1 MPLENHIPVIDDRRY
16 DDILAEMR
24 TRIARYTP
32 EWQPVWSDLNDSDP
46 GITLVQLFAWLSEM
60 LLYRMGRVPELNYL
74 KFLQL
79 LGIELA
85 PAQPA
90 RTEISFPVL
99 ASHPQPSVT
108 ISALTQVAADSGGLP
123 VVFETERPLI
133 ALNARLD
140 AVQSFDGYAYRVLSQ
155 ENAGALEGFEPFG
168 PLATDGAA
176 LLLGFEAA
184 AGLPETALDL
194 TVWVAGEGGETA
206 VYACQDAAGQAGL
219 QARPVWEYWAGSEW
233 RALNLLADATRA
245 FTRSGLIQLKTPA
258 AGSLASAS
266 LGDVAESRYW
276 IRARLERAAYERAP
290 RLLALRI
297 NTVEAL
303 QAETLRDEV
312 LGGSNGRPN
321 QGFRLSAAPVLAGSL
336 RLEVDEGDGYAVWTE
351 VEDFYASAPDDTH
364 YRLNRTTGEVWFGDG
379 RNGAIPV
386 ANPANPAANVIARTY
401 RIGGG
406 KQGNVAAGKV
416 SALLTHINGLDANA
430 VGNLTAAHSGRDEE
444 TLEEAKLRAPQ
455 ALKNKDRA
463 VTAEDFEA
471 LAREAG
477 NVRRAKAL
485 PLYHPDFPGVEV
497 PGVVTVIVVPDSDRP
512 DPMPSE
518 GTLRTVCACLNQK
531 RLLTTELYVV
541 PPRYR
546 EISVSAE
553 LIALPGADVARVK
566 EAVQSG
572 LSDYFHPLRGGEEGQ
587 GWPFG
592 GDVYY
597 SLVYRRVLEVEGVQ
611 RIQKLS
617 LTLDGEPVAECSDIA
632 LEPTVLLYSTQHRIQ
647 VT

>member
-108 ISALTQVAADSGGLP
+108 IPALTQVAADSGGLP

-168 PLATDGAA
+168 PLAVDGAA

-206 VYACQDAAGQAGL
+206 AYACQDAAGQAGL

-233 RALNLLADATRA
+233 RALNLLGDATRA

-258 AGSLASAS
+258 VGSLASAS

-321 QGFRLSAAPVLAGSL
+321 QGFRLSASPVLAGSL
-336 RLEVDEGDGYAVWTE
+336 RLEVDEGDGYAVWNE
-351 VEDFYASAPDDTH
+351 VEDFYASAPDATH

-386 ANPANPAANVIARTY
+386 ANPANPAANVIARSY

-406 KQGNVAAGKV
+406 RQGNVAAGKV

-485 PLYHPDFPGVEV
+485 PLHHPDFPGVEV

-518 GTLRTVCACLNQK
+518 GTLRTVCACLNPK

-553 LIALPGADVARVK
+553 LIALPSADVARVK

-597 SLVYRRVLEVEGVQ
+597 SLVYRRVLEVAGVQ

-617 LTLDGEPVAECSDIA
+617 LTLDGEPVAECSDIT
-632 LEPTVLLYSTQHRIQ
+632 LEPTVLLYSTQHPIQ